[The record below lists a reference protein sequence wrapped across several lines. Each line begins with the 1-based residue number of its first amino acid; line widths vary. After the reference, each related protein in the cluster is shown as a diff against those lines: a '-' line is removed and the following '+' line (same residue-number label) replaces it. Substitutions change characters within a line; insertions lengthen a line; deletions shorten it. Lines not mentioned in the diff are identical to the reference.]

1 MTSKKKKKTSNK
13 KQSNAKKTSQK
24 ISKGIAQIA
33 SEIKRSSSSNKKTKG
48 NAQRVSEIKKS
59 SSSNKKAKNKKK
71 KTSIVSDVS
80 TYLLYLDG
88 IVFPVAPQK
97 IEFTNENRNE
107 TVDLI
112 SGKQV
117 NRPRL
122 PGLTEISIPE
132 LMLPMVTKYHFANY
146 QKAFKRPDY
155 YLKKLNEWKQS
166 KKKIDF
172 VYARQIN
179 GVGLYDNGH
188 GDSFKVTVEEVKVS
202 EDADNG
208 LDVYVDLKLKKWESW
223 GSKEL
228 VITRKKSG
236 KKTSKVK
243 KRRSNNRK
251 ASKTYKVKKGDS
263 LRLIAKK
270 KLGSSAKWKS
280 IYKLNKKEIDENAKK
295 HNKPANGL
303 YIFAGTVL
311 KMPKG

>member
-1 MTSKKKKKTSNK
+1 MTSKKQKKTSSK
-13 KQSNAKKTSQK
+13 KQSNAKKKKKSYGSSNIKKTSQK
-24 ISKGIAQIA
+24 KSKGNAQRV
-33 SEIKRSSSSNKKTKG
+33 SEIKRSSSSNKKTK
-48 NAQRVSEIKKS
+48 
-59 SSSNKKAKNKKK
+59 NKKK
-71 KTSIVSDVS
+71 KTSIASDVS

-146 QKAFKRPDY
+146 QKSFKRPDY
-155 YLKKLNEWKQS
+155 YLKKLNDWKQN

-188 GDSFKVTVEEVKVS
+188 GDSFKVTIEEVKIS
-202 EDADNG
+202 EDAENG
-208 LDVYVDLKLKKWESW
+208 IDVYVDLKLKKWESW
-223 GSKEL
+223 GSKKL

-243 KRRSNNRK
+243 RSRSNNRK

-295 HNKPANGL
+295 HNKPANGF
-303 YIFAGTVL
+303 YIFAGMVL

>member
-1 MTSKKKKKTSNK
+1 
-13 KQSNAKKTSQK
+13 
-24 ISKGIAQIA
+24 
-33 SEIKRSSSSNKKTKG
+33 
-48 NAQRVSEIKKS
+48 
-59 SSSNKKAKNKKK
+59 
-71 KTSIVSDVS
+71 
-80 TYLLYLDG
+80 
-88 IVFPVAPQK
+88 
-97 IEFTNENRNE
+97 
-107 TVDLI
+107 
-112 SGKQV
+112 
-117 NRPRL
+117 
-122 PGLTEISIPE
+122 
-132 LMLPMVTKYHFANY
+132 MVTKYHFANY
-146 QKAFKRPDY
+146 QKTFKRPDY

-243 KRRSNNRK
+243 KRRSDNRK